1 MKAKGNL
8 AAFAAIA
15 AMLMVSTFLSERRSM
30 KTWAP
35 NAVIAEPKP
44 IETGKTLALNSSPAT
59 VVPKSDLGIAAPA
72 TEQQAGSLA
81 ERPATAQPSI
91 AIIDPDAT
99 ATLPTQPRPELSKA
113 SRLSN
118 YRRAAGTVRRAEE
131 TRRALARSSREPI
144 QFRLAEGR
152 T

>member
-1 MKAKGNL
+1 MKAKGNF

-35 NAVIAEPKP
+35 NAVIAEAKP
-44 IETGKTLALNSSPAT
+44 IGIGKTLALNSSPAT

-72 TEQQAGSLA
+72 PEQRASSLA
-81 ERPATAQPSI
+81 EPPATAQ
-91 AIIDPDAT
+91 AIIYPDVT
-99 ATLPTQPRPELSKA
+99 ATLPTRPQHELSKA

-118 YRRAAGTVRRAEE
+118 HRRAAGPVRRAED
-131 TRRALARSSREPI
+131 TRQALDRSLRQPI